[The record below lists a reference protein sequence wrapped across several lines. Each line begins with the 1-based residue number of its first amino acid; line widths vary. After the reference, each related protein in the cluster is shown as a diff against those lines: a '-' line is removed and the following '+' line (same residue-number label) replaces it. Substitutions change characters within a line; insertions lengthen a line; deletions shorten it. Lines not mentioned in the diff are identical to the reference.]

1 MSEDNNFGQA
11 QVKAEGEAIPFDEPG
26 ENVPEEDQT
35 YWIETAYTKAQ
46 YAQLAA
52 ALKGNTDPLVQKL
65 QQDFAERAINGYGK
79 GF

>member
-1 MSEDNNFGQA
+1 MSEFGVA
-11 QVKAEGEAIPFDEPG
+11 PAKKEGEEIPFDDEPG
-26 ENVPEEDQT
+26 GVLDNAEQT

-46 YAQLAA
+46 YKQLAE
-52 ALKGNTDPLVQKL
+52 ALKDNPDPLVQEL